1 MNKHDAEKLIMYY
14 EIHKRKING
23 DNPTRIARYL
33 AMDYRTVIKYL
44 NMSEEQYIGFLEDQ
58 TFRSKTLDAY
68 EDFIQYRLEDCPEAS
83 AAQIMDWLK
92 ENFPDLPT
100 VNEKTVFNYTLYIR
114 RKYGI
119 PKPFVHRDFL
129 QIPELPYGKQAQV
142 DFGEYTMR
150 TDQQGR
156 KKVYYFSMVL
166 SRSRYKFV
174 YLIDTPFTTALT
186 IEAHEMAFDYFG
198 GITEEVVYDQDSVL
212 LVSENYGDLLLTD
225 LFRSYVKQRGF
236 HAHFCRKSDPQSKG
250 KIENVIKY
258 IKYNFLRGRIY
269 VNNQLLNGQAKGWL
283 ERTANAKV
291 HAATKL
297 IPQAEWLKEKA
308 HLTAINSL
316 FVPETPYVNYKV
328 RKDNT
333 VLFKSNFYG
342 LPLGTYMGPDTLV
355 WLKQTPQNELI
366 IYDSSKTE
374 LVRHKISTG
383 RGKLITNNN
392 FKRDYSAGID
402 QLISELSSLFDSPE
416 QARIYFNQIRKDNPR
431 YIRDQLQLIM
441 KITKTYSMELVNQAL
456 VFCIEHTIFKA
467 TDFKSVVLKLQADS
481 KKPIKEED
489 PIKVNTLDK
498 SAFKITPRKSNIS
511 DYQNL
516 MN

>member
-1 MNKHDAEKLIMYY
+1 MNKNDAEKLIMYY
-14 EIHKRKING
+14 EIHKRKLNG

-33 AMDYRTVIKYL
+33 GMDYRTVTKYL
-44 NMSEEQYIGFLEDQ
+44 NMNEEEYIEFIEDQ
-58 TFRSKTLDAY
+58 TFRIKTLDAY
-68 EDFIQYRLEDCPEAS
+68 EDFIRYRLEECPEAS
-83 AAQIMDWLK
+83 AAQIFDWLK
-92 ENFPDLPT
+92 ENFPDLPA
-100 VNEKTVFNYTLYIR
+100 VNDKTVFNYTLYIR
-114 RKYGI
+114 RKHGI
-119 PKPFVHRDFL
+119 PKPFVHRDFI

-142 DFGEYTMR
+142 DFGEFIMR
-150 TDQQGR
+150 TDQKGR

-174 YLIDTPFTTALT
+174 YFSDTPFTTALT

-198 GITEEVVYDQDSVL
+198 GIPKEVVYDQDSVL
-212 LVSENYGDLLLTD
+212 LVSENYGDLLLTE
-225 LFRSYVKQRGF
+225 LFRSYVSQSDF
-236 HAHFCRKSDPQSKG
+236 HTHFCRKSDPQSKG

-269 VNNQLLNGQAKGWL
+269 ANNQLLNGQAVNWL

-297 IPQAEWLKEKA
+297 IPQAEWVKEKA
-308 HLTAINSL
+308 HLTAINRL
-316 FVPETPYVNYKV
+316 FVQEKPLENYKV

-355 WLKQTPQNELI
+355 WLKQTPEKKLI

-374 LVRHKISTG
+374 LVQHKINPD
-383 RGKLITNNN
+383 RGKLVANSN

-402 QLISELSSLFDSPE
+402 QLISELSSLFDKPQ
-416 QARIYFNQIRKDNPR
+416 QAQMYFNQIRKDNPR
-431 YIRDQLQLIM
+431 YIRDQLQLILKM
-441 KITKTYSMELVNQAL
+441 TKTYSMELVNQAL
-456 VFCIEHTIFKA
+456 DFCTKRTIFKA
-467 TDFKSVVLKLQADS
+467 TDFKSVVIKLQADS
-481 KKPIKEED
+481 NNPVKEE
-489 PIKVNTLDK
+489 PIKVRTLDK

-516 MN
+516 MS

>member
-23 DNPTRIARYL
+23 DNPTRIARHL
-33 AMDYRTVIKYL
+33 VMDYRTVIKYL
-44 NMSEEQYIGFLEDQ
+44 NMSEEQYIEFLEDQ
-58 TFRSKTLDAY
+58 TFRSKTLDPY
-68 EDFIQYRLEDCPEAS
+68 EDYIQYRLEDCPEAS
-83 AAQIMDWLK
+83 AAQILDWLK
-92 ENFPDLPT
+92 ENFPDSPT
-100 VNEKTVFNYTLYIR
+100 VNEKTVFNFTLYVR
-114 RKYGI
+114 RKHGI
-119 PKPFVHRDFL
+119 PKPFVDRDFS

-156 KKVYYFSMVL
+156 KKIYYFSMVL

-174 YLIDTPFTTALT
+174 YLIDTPFTTIIT
-186 IEAHEMAFDYFG
+186 IEAHELAFDYFG

-236 HAHFCRKSDPQSKG
+236 HAHFCRKADPQSKG

-269 VNNQLLNGQAKGWL
+269 VNNQLLNGQAMSWL
-283 ERTANAKV
+283 GRTANAKV

-297 IPQAEWLKEKA
+297 IPQTEWLIEKA
-308 HLTAINSL
+308 HLTVINDL
-316 FVPETPYVNYKV
+316 FVPKTPLLSYKV

-342 LPLGTYMGPDTLV
+342 LPLGTYTGPNTST
-355 WLKQTPQNELI
+355 WLKQTPANELV

-374 LVRHKISTG
+374 LVRYKINPG

-402 QLISELSSLFDSPE
+402 QLISELSCLFGEPE
-416 QARIYFNQIRKDNPR
+416 QAQIYFNQIRDDNPR
-431 YIRDQLQLIM
+431 YIRDQLQLIRKM
-441 KITKTYSMELVNQAL
+441 TKSYSMELLNQAL
-456 VFCIEHTIFKA
+456 VFCIERSVFKA
-467 TDFKSVVLKLQADS
+467 TDFKSVVIKLQADS
-481 KKPIKEED
+481 KNQVKEED

>member
-1 MNKHDAEKLIMYY
+1 
-14 EIHKRKING
+14 
-23 DNPTRIARYL
+23 
-33 AMDYRTVIKYL
+33 
-44 NMSEEQYIGFLEDQ
+44 MSEEQYIEFLEDQ

-83 AAQIMDWLK
+83 AAQSLDWLK
-92 ENFPDLPT
+92 ENFPDLPS

-150 TDQQGR
+150 TDQGGR

-186 IEAHEMAFDYFG
+186 IEAHEMAFDYFDG
-198 GITEEVVYDQDSVL
+198 STEEVVYDQDSVL
-212 LVSENYGDLLLTD
+212 LVSENYGDLLLTE

-269 VNNQLLNGQAKGWL
+269 VNNQLLNGQAISWL
-283 ERTANAKV
+283 ERTANVKV
-291 HAATKL
+291 HAATML
-297 IPQAEWLKEKA
+297 IPQAEWEKEKA
-308 HLTAINSL
+308 YLTAINRL
-316 FVPETPYVNYKV
+316 FVPENPLVSYKV

-342 LPLGTYMGPDTLV
+342 LPLGTYMGPDTLA
-355 WLKQTPQNELI
+355 WLKQTPANDLI
-366 IYDSSKTE
+366 IYNSSKTE
-374 LVRHKISTG
+374 LVRYKINSG
-383 RGKLITNNN
+383 RGKLITNSN
-392 FKRDYSAGID
+392 FKRDYSVGID
-402 QLISELSSLFDSPE
+402 QLISELSCLFDSPQ
-416 QARIYFNQIRKDNPR
+416 QAQTYFNQIRKDNPR
-431 YIRDQLQLIM
+431 YIRDQLQLIRKM
-441 KITKTYSMELVNQAL
+441 TKIHSMELVNKAL
-456 VFCIEHTIFKA
+456 DFCIERTIFKA
-467 TDFKSVVLKLQADS
+467 TDFESVVLKLQADS
-481 KKPIKEED
+481 KNPEKEKD

-498 SAFKITPRKSNIS
+498 SAFKITPRKSSIS
-511 DYQNL
+511 DYQKL

>member
-1 MNKHDAEKLIMYY
+1 MNKNDAEKLIMYY
-14 EIHKRKING
+14 EIHKRKLNG

-33 AMDYRTVIKYL
+33 GMDYRTVIKYL
-44 NMSEEQYIGFLEDQ
+44 NMSEEQYIEFLEDQ
-58 TFRSKTLDAY
+58 TFRSKTLDPY
-68 EDFIQYRLEDCPEAS
+68 EDYVQYRLEDCPDAS
-83 AAQIMDWLK
+83 AAQVFDWLK
-92 ENFPDLPT
+92 ENHSDLPT
-100 VNEKTVFNYTLYIR
+100 VNDKTVFNFTLYVR
-114 RKYGI
+114 RKHGI
-119 PKPFVHRDFL
+119 PKPFVDRDFS

-150 TDQQGR
+150 TDQGGR

-174 YLIDTPFTTALT
+174 YLIDTPFTTVLT

-198 GITEEVVYDQDSVL
+198 GVTEEVVYDQDSVL
-212 LVSENYGDLLLTD
+212 LVSENYGDLLLTE

-269 VNNQLLNGQAKGWL
+269 VNNQLLNGQAISWL

-297 IPQAEWLKEKA
+297 IPQTEWLKEKA
-308 HLTAINSL
+308 HLTTINSL
-316 FVPETPYVNYKV
+316 FVPKTPLVSYKV

-342 LPLGTYMGPDTLV
+342 LPLGTYVGPDTLA
-355 WLKQTPQNELI
+355 WLKQTPTNELV

-374 LVRHKISTG
+374 LVRYKINPG

-402 QLISELSSLFDSPE
+402 QLIRELSSLFEESE
-416 QARIYFNQIRKDNPR
+416 QAQIYFNQIRDVNPR
-431 YIRDQLQLIM
+431 YIRDQLQLIL
-441 KITKTYSMELVNQAL
+441 KITKTYSMALVNHAL
-456 VFCIEHTIFKA
+456 IFCVEHAIFKA
-467 TDFKSVVLKLQADS
+467 TDFKSVVLKLQADNKNP
-481 KKPIKEED
+481 KKEVD

-498 SAFKITPRKSNIS
+498 SAFKISPRKSNIS

-516 MN
+516 MS

>member
-1 MNKHDAEKLIMYY
+1 M
-14 EIHKRKING
+14 
-23 DNPTRIARYL
+23 
-33 AMDYRTVIKYL
+33 
-44 NMSEEQYIGFLEDQ
+44 
-58 TFRSKTLDAY
+58 
-68 EDFIQYRLEDCPEAS
+68 
-83 AAQIMDWLK
+83 
-92 ENFPDLPT
+92 
-100 VNEKTVFNYTLYIR
+100 
-114 RKYGI
+114 
-119 PKPFVHRDFL
+119 
-129 QIPELPYGKQAQV
+129 
-142 DFGEYTMR
+142 
-150 TDQQGR
+150 
-156 KKVYYFSMVL
+156 
-166 SRSRYKFV
+166 
-174 YLIDTPFTTALT
+174 
-186 IEAHEMAFDYFG
+186 
-198 GITEEVVYDQDSVL
+198 
-212 LVSENYGDLLLTD
+212 
-225 LFRSYVKQRGF
+225 FRSYVKQRGF

-269 VNNQLLNGQAKGWL
+269 VNNQLLNGQALSWL

-297 IPQAEWLKEKA
+297 VPQAEWLKEKA

-316 FVPETPYVNYKV
+316 FVPGTPYVNYKV

-342 LPLGTYMGPDTLV
+342 LPLGTYMGPDTLA
-355 WLKQTPQNELI
+355 WLKQTPENELI
-366 IYDSSKTE
+366 IYDSSKAE

-416 QARIYFNQIRKDNPR
+416 QAQEYFNQIRKDNPR
-431 YIRDQLQLIM
+431 YIRDQLQLILKM
-441 KITKTYSMELVNQAL
+441 TKTYSMELVNQAL
-456 VFCIEHTIFKA
+456 VFCVERAIFKA
-467 TDFKSVVLKLQADS
+467 TDFKSVVIKLQADS
-481 KKPIKEED
+481 KNPVKEED

>member
-1 MNKHDAEKLIMYY
+1 MNKNDAEKLIMYY
-14 EIHKRKING
+14 EIHKRKLNG

-33 AMDYRTVIKYL
+33 VMDYRTVIKYL
-44 NMSEEQYIGFLEDQ
+44 NMSEEQYIEFIEGQ
-58 TFRSKTLDAY
+58 TFRSKTLDPY

-83 AAQIMDWLK
+83 AAQVFDWLK
-92 ENFPDLPT
+92 ENYPDLPA
-100 VNEKTVFNYTLYIR
+100 VNDKTVFNFTLYVR
-114 RKYGI
+114 RKHGI

-150 TDQQGR
+150 TDQKGR

-174 YLIDTPFTTALT
+174 YLIDTPFTTVLT

-212 LVSENYGDLLLTD
+212 LVSENYGDLLLTE

-236 HAHFCRKSDPQSKG
+236 HTHFCRKSDPQSKG

-269 VNNQLLNGQAKGWL
+269 VNNQLLNGQAISWL

-297 IPQAEWLKEKA
+297 IPQTEWLNEKA

-316 FVPETPYVNYKV
+316 FVPETPYVSYKV

-342 LPLGTYMGPDTLV
+342 LPLGTYIGPDTLV
-355 WLKQTPQNELI
+355 WLKQTPANELV

-374 LVRHKISTG
+374 LVRHKINPG
-383 RGKLITNNN
+383 RGKLITNSN

-402 QLISELSSLFDSPE
+402 QLISELSSLFDESE
-416 QARIYFNQIRKDNPR
+416 RALNYFNKIRTDNPR
-431 YIRDQLQLIM
+431 YIRDQLQLIL
-441 KITKTYSMELVNQAL
+441 KLTEIYSMKLVNQAL
-456 VFCIEHTIFKA
+456 IFCEEHAIFKA

-481 KKPIKEED
+481 KKPEKEED

>member
-1 MNKHDAEKLIMYY
+1 MNKNDAEKLIMYY
-14 EIHKRKING
+14 EIHKRKLNG
-23 DNPTRIARYL
+23 DNPTRIARHL
-33 AMDYRTVIKYL
+33 VMDYRTVIKYL
-44 NMSEEQYIGFLEDQ
+44 NMSEEQYIAYIEDQ
-58 TFRSKTLDAY
+58 TFRSKTLDPY
-68 EDFIQYRLEDCPEAS
+68 EDFIQYRLEDCPDAS
-83 AAQIMDWLK
+83 AAQIFDWLK

-100 VNEKTVFNYTLYIR
+100 VNEKTVFNFTLYVR
-114 RKYGI
+114 RKHGI
-119 PKPFVHRDFL
+119 PKPFVDRDFS

-150 TDQQGR
+150 TDQKGR

-174 YLIDTPFTTALT
+174 YLTDTPFTTVLT

-212 LVSENYGDLLLTD
+212 LVSENYGDLLLTES
-225 LFRSYVKQRGF
+225 FRSYIKQRGF
-236 HAHFCRKSDPQSKG
+236 HTHFCRKSDPQSKG

-269 VNNQLLNGQAKGWL
+269 VNNQLLNGQAISWL

-297 IPQAEWLKEKA
+297 IPQTEWLKEKA

-316 FVPETPYVNYKV
+316 FVPETPYVSYKV

-355 WLKQTPQNELI
+355 WLKQTPANELV

-374 LVRHKISTG
+374 LARHKINTG
-383 RGKLITNNN
+383 RGKLITNSN

-402 QLISELSSLFDSPE
+402 QLISELSSLFDESE
-416 QARIYFNQIRKDNPR
+416 RAQIYFNQIRTDNPR
-431 YIRDQLQLIM
+431 YIRDQLQLILKM
-441 KITKTYSMELVNQAL
+441 TKTYSMEIVNQAL
-456 VFCIEHTIFKA
+456 DFCIRLSIFKA
-467 TDFKSVVLKLQADS
+467 TDFKSVVIKLQADS
-481 KKPIKEED
+481 NNPVKEE
-489 PIKVNTLDK
+489 PIQVRTLDK

>member
-44 NMSEEQYIGFLEDQ
+44 NMSEEQYIEFLENQ
-58 TFRSKTLDAY
+58 SFRSKTLDPY
-68 EDFIQYRLEDCPEAS
+68 EDYIHYRLEDCPEAS
-83 AAQIMDWLK
+83 AAQITDWLK
-92 ENFPDLPT
+92 ENFPDLPI

-114 RKYGI
+114 RKYGV
-119 PKPFVHRDFL
+119 PKPFIHRDFL

-174 YLIDTPFTTALT
+174 YLTDTPFTTALT
-186 IEAHEMAFDYFG
+186 IDAHEMAFDYFE

-269 VNNQLLNGQAKGWL
+269 VNNQLLNGQAKAWL

-291 HAATKL
+291 HAAIKL

-308 HLTAINSL
+308 HLKAINSL

-355 WLKQTPQNELI
+355 WVKQTPQNELI
-366 IYDSSKTE
+366 IYDSSKAE
-374 LVRHKISTG
+374 LVRYAISPG
-383 RGKLITNNN
+383 RGKLITKSN
-392 FKRDYSAGID
+392 FKRDYSTGID
-402 QLISELSSLFDSPE
+402 QLISEVSSLFDSPE
-416 QARIYFNQIRKDNPR
+416 QAQIYFNQIRKDNPR
-431 YIRDQLQLIM
+431 YIRDQLQLIRKM
-441 KITKTYSMELVNQAL
+441 TKIYSMDLVNKAL
-456 VFCIEHTIFKA
+456 DFCIERTIFKA
-467 TDFKSVVLKLQADS
+467 TDFESVVIKLQADS
-481 KKPIKEED
+481 KNPEKEKD